1 MTFRPSSL
9 TDLAAAST
17 RHVRRQTLLL
27 AAVFFTCAAAS
38 AQPID
43 VPPHVAAF
51 EQATGLY
58 RAGRWSAAYGRLV
71 PLADRGHVDAARILI
86 VMLRYGRELHGT
98 EWTASPSQVRAWER
112 MVRSDGPLQLVVLG
126 E

>member
-1 MTFRPSSL
+1 MNLKPFL
-9 TDLAAAST
+9 LAAA
-17 RHVRRQTLLL
+17 L
-27 AAVFFTCAAAS
+27 AACAAAT

-43 VPPHVAAF
+43 VPAAGTTRSRLLASDVPVHVAAF
-51 EQATGLY
+51 AEAVGLY
-58 RAGRWSAAYGRLV
+58 RAGRWSAAYGRLM

-98 EWTASPSQVRAWER
+98 EWTASPSQVRTWER
-112 MVRSDGPLQLVVLG
+112 MVRSDGPLQLAFSG